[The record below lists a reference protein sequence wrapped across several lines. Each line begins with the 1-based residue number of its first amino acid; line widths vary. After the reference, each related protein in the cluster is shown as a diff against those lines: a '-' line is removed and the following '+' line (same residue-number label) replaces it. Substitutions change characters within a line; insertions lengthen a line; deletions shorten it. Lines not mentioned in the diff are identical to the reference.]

1 MGKKILIV
9 DDEEVIRK
17 FLRIHLSK
25 LGYEVKE
32 ATDGAEA
39 LKQLGKDDFDLL
51 ICDILMPNKDGWQ
64 VLKEMRSDPKT
75 KDIPVIVLTAKNE
88 DSDMFKGYDLGA
100 NYYMTKPFTKA
111 QLLYG
116 LKLMLG
122 EDWGKSECSLRLSC
136 YSPFVALLPSIER
149 ATSLTVL
156 RKSCYVKIIDKL
168 FWICFRSNSI
178 LCGFANHES
187 RVPQATNIPSG
198 SSPKDED
205 NGHKRI

>member
-1 MGKKILIV
+1 MMGKKILIV

-32 ATDGAEA
+32 AADGAEA

-122 EDWGKSECSLRLSC
+122 EDSE
-136 YSPFVALLPSIER
+136 
-149 ATSLTVL
+149 
-156 RKSCYVKIIDKL
+156 
-168 FWICFRSNSI
+168 
-178 LCGFANHES
+178 
-187 RVPQATNIPSG
+187 NI
-198 SSPKDED
+198 
-205 NGHKRI
+205 RM